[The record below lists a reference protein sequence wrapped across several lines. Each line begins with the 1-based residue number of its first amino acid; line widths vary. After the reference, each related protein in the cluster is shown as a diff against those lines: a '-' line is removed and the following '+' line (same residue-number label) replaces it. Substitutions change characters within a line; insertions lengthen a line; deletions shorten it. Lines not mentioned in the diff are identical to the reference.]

1 MKKIVKLISIML
13 LLAML
18 LATMSSCSILDSI
31 FPPENNV
38 ENDDNINDN
47 INDNIT
53 DDNGNNSNNSGDNE
67 NNDNNDNNENQ
78 PYFEGKQSVLLIGQ
92 SNMAGRG
99 FAEDVDPISDDR
111 ITMLNQSNQW
121 VKMQEPIHYDKSAAG
136 IGLAASFAKA
146 FVETFDCELGLI
158 PAAMGGS
165 AISDWAV
172 GGTLYIDAVERAR
185 VAQEDSEICA
195 ILWHQGE
202 SNRSNHSAYAEKLQ
216 VILDSLIN
224 DLGLDRE
231 KIVIITGELRE
242 ISTNPGQR
250 ETFHAELNKL
260 NSVYKNYGVADA
272 DGLTLN
278 NDIIHFDAPSLRVF
292 GYRYFNIFKTLVTGE
307 AYEFVNDPA
316 HYYVG
321 VDKDP
326 NPNNNGKVD
335 LPNESGGSNGD
346 NFGNKDET
354 AGTRVEIE
362 GNVVADTYIASGASA
377 DKNREDQTYLG
388 TNKNASRPLIM
399 YNLSLVL
406 SEAAAEQYRESA
418 KVEFTF
424 TIIEGADS
432 ITSET
437 LASAYGFLPGDGV
450 SNADFTSLTWNNC
463 KSGAPLYRGTATYV
477 FKDKALGTV
486 SVIKEGNKI
495 TYVLDYSA
503 IEQFICTEPGENYGI
518 LVMGFDFNV
527 GGIKFASMENTD
539 YPIPTV
545 NFVYYI

>member
-1 MKKIVKLISIML
+1 MKKIVNLISLML
-13 LLAML
+13 ILSML
-18 LATMSSCSILDSI
+18 VASMSACFGGNDST
-31 FPPENNV
+31 PPEENPGGENENIGNNDGT
-38 ENDDNINDN
+38 N
-47 INDNIT
+47 T
-53 DDNGNNSNNSGDNE
+53 DDSTE
-67 NNDNNDNNENQ
+67 REETTT
-78 PYFEGKQSVLLIGQ
+78 YFTGKQSVLLIGQ

-99 FAEDVDPISDDR
+99 FAEDVEPISDDR
-111 ITMLNQSNQW
+111 ITMLNQSLEW
-121 VKMQEPIHYDKSAAG
+121 VKMKEPIHYDKSAAG
-136 IGLAASFAKA
+136 VGLAASFAKA
-146 FVETFDCELGLI
+146 FVETFDTELGLI

-172 GGTLYIDAVERAR
+172 GGTLYSNAVERAR

-224 DLGLDRE
+224 DLGIDRE

-321 VDKDP
+321 VAKDP

-346 NFGNKDET
+346 DFGSKDET
-354 AGTRVEIE
+354 TGTRVEIE
-362 GNVVADTYIASGASA
+362 GNIVADTYLASGSSA

-399 YNLSLVL
+399 YNLALIL
-406 SEAAAEQYRESA
+406 SEPAAEQYRESA

-424 TIIEGADS
+424 TITEGADTLTAD
-432 ITSET
+432 TS
-437 LASAYGFLPGDGV
+437 ASAYGFLPGDGV
-450 SNADFTSLTWNNC
+450 SNADFTTLTWNNC

-486 SVIKEGNKI
+486 NVIKEGNKI